1 MFFYYYFLNQSWQA
15 KVENCPK
22 LLISTDSSTDFIKS
36 LTTSLLIKT
45 IQDSSKWLRA
55 FIVNFWTNM
64 LNQQRTKWMSFIHE
78 LKTKI
83 HQREMFW
90 VRILSLLSFFLFV
103 SNLTIIINL
112 FSKIRCFLNKKSLF
126 FSVLH
131 IFFIIHMGKL
141 WIILFTIN

>member
-64 LNQQRTKWMSFIHE
+64 LNQQRTKWMSFIT

-112 FSKIRCFLNKKSLF
+112 FPKIRCFLNKKSLF
-126 FSVLH
+126 SQCF
-131 IFFIIHMGKL
+131 IFFL
-141 WIILFTIN
+141 LYTWESYE